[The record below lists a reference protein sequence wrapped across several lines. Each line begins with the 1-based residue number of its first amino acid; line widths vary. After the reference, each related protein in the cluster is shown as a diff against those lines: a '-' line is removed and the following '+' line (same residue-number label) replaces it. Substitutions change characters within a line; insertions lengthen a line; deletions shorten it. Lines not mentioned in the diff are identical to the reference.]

1 MPTATKDTGSN
12 PSSQDTQRGASVPAS
27 ADAKAFMGGEQGFV
41 PLVLQKVEDVNHN
54 TKKFY
59 FKFDDPS
66 KTSGLNIT
74 SAVITK
80 FQEEGQKPV
89 IRPYTPISD
98 EGEFC

>member
-1 MPTATKDTGSN
+1 
-12 PSSQDTQRGASVPAS
+12 
-27 ADAKAFMGGEQGFV
+27 MGGEQGFV

-59 FKFDDPS
+59 FKFDDPD

-98 EGEFC
+98 EGELCSIYIYHQPA